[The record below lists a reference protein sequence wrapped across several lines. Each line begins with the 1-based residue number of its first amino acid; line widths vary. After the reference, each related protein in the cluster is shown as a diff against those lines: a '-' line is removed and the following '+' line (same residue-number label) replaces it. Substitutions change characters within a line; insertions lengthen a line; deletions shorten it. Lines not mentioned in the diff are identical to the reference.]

1 MAHNLDAEDEENG
14 DLIGRDAIL
23 QEFKNN
29 YYTSTQLRAIR
40 RVSLTQLERL
50 MSAAMESP
58 DADVRQAATALK
70 LTKDVIMM
78 LEGKSKWE

>member
-1 MAHNLDAEDEENG
+1 MARNLDAEDEENG

-58 DADVRQAATALK
+58 DADVRQAATVLK

>member
-1 MAHNLDAEDEENG
+1 MAHNLDAEDEENS

-58 DADVRQAATALK
+58 DADVRQAATVLK

>member
-23 QEFKNN
+23 QEFMNN
-29 YYTSTQLRAIR
+29 YYTSKQLRAIR